1 MLHTTLRQLE
11 VFEAIAR
18 LGSFTRAAEELH
30 LTQPTVSMQIKK
42 LTDAVGLPLFEQV
55 GKKVYLTTAGRA
67 LQSFSHEIFDH
78 FNRFEILLADLKGLK
93 QGKLRLGVITTAKY
107 FIPRLLGAF
116 CRQYPGIDVS
126 MKVSN
131 RERILERLNNNEDD
145 LYILGQLPEEIDVI
159 AEPFLANPL
168 IVLAP
173 ADHPLAHMKNISLK
187 RLAEE
192 PFLLREPGS
201 GTRKATEQL
210 FARHKLK
217 MKVRMELGSNEAIK
231 QAVVGGLGVS
241 VLSGHT
247 LTLDGLA
254 DQLAVL
260 DVEGFPIEHHWCVAY
275 PKGKQLSVVANT
287 FLDYLKQAHRHITD
301 ALSYGAA
308 PRAKDGGH
316 RGTHRTSTKKKAAMG
331 KIGSDRR
338 NRRPGVTNKPATK
351 RAPSRTRR
359 TP

>member
-1 MLHTTLRQLE
+1 MRHTTLRQLE

-55 GKKVYLTTAGRA
+55 GKKVYLTDAGRA
-67 LQSFSHEIFDH
+67 LEGFSREIFDQ
-78 FNRFEILLADLKGLK
+78 FTRFEMLLADMKGLK
-93 QGKLRLGVITTAKY
+93 QGRLRLGVITTAKY

-145 LYILGQLPEEIDVI
+145 LYILGQPPEEVDAIS
-159 AEPFLANPL
+159 EPFLDNPL

-173 ADHPLAHMKNISLK
+173 ANHPLAHVKQIPLK

-192 PFLLREPGS
+192 PFLLREAGS
-201 GTRKATEQL
+201 GTRIATEQL
-210 FARHKLK
+210 FEQHKIK

-231 QAVVGGLGVS
+231 QAVVGGLGIS
-241 VLSGHT
+241 VLSRHT
-247 LTLDGLA
+247 LPA
-254 DQLAVL
+254 DVTTDQVILL
-260 DVEGFPIEHHWCVAY
+260 DVQGFPIERQWHVAY
-275 PKGKQLSVVANT
+275 PKGKQLSVVAEA
-287 FLDYLKQAHRHITD
+287 FRDYLKQAQQHLNLDETT
-301 ALSYGAA
+301 L
-308 PRAKDGGH
+308 AKNSLNVGDKQ
-316 RGTHRTSTKKKAAMG
+316 RMRT
-331 KIGSDRR
+331 KIKLVD
-338 NRRPGVTNKPATK
+338 TE
-351 RAPSRTRR
+351 
-359 TP
+359 

>member
-1 MLHTTLRQLE
+1 MRHTTLRQLE

-116 CRQYPGIDVS
+116 CQQYPGIDVS

-145 LYILGQLPEEIDVI
+145 LYILGQPPEDSDAV

-168 IVLAP
+168 VVIAP
-173 ADHPLAHMKNISLK
+173 ANHPLARVKNIPLK

-192 PFLLREPGS
+192 SFLLRESGS

-217 MKVRMELGSNEAIK
+217 IKVRMELGSNEAIK
-231 QAVVGGLGVS
+231 QTVAGGLGVS
-241 VLSGHT
+241 VLSRHT
-247 LTLDGLA
+247 LSSDMPA
-254 DQLAVL
+254 DQLVIL
-260 DVEGFPIEHHWCVAY
+260 DVEGFPIERHWYVAY
-275 PKGKQLSVVANT
+275 SKGKQLSLVANA
-287 FLDYLKQAHRHITD
+287 FLNYLKQASQYIDDTLPAQTAAATKDTHHGD
-301 ALSYGAA
+301 AYRKHTRKKPAAGRTAAPKRKGRDGAA
-308 PRAKDGGH
+308 
-316 RGTHRTSTKKKAAMG
+316 G
-331 KIGSDRR
+331 KRSL
-338 NRRPGVTNKPATK
+338 P
-351 RAPSRTRR
+351 
-359 TP
+359 